1 MCIWVMGNL
10 FGLVPIFFTLV
21 LVMSIF
27 VWLFLGDVFG
37 RRIENNV
44 LEFVE
49 QKIGMCVPRK
59 EDVYCVF
66 CNKMHLVFF
75 DVKDY
80 TYLVLLFFN
89 YLLDNSDSHGK

>member
-1 MCIWVMGNL
+1 MGNL
-10 FGLVPIFFTLV
+10 FGLVLHLFYIGF
-21 LVMSIF
+21 SDGIF

-37 RRIENNV
+37 VRIEKNV

-59 EDVYCVF
+59 EDAYYGF
-66 CNKMHLVFF
+66 CKKMHLVFF

-80 TYLVLLFFN
+80 TYLVL
-89 YLLDNSDSHGK
+89 YSSITY

>member
-1 MCIWVMGNL
+1 MCIWVMRNL

-21 LVMSIF
+21 LMMSIF

-37 RRIENNV
+37 RRIEKNV

-59 EDVYCVF
+59 EDAYYVF
-66 CNKMHLVFF
+66 RKKMHLVFF
-75 DVKDY
+75 DVTYY
-80 TYLVLLFFN
+80 TYLVVLFFN

>member
-1 MCIWVMGNL
+1 MYIWVMGNL

-37 RRIENNV
+37 RRIEKNV
-44 LEFVE
+44 LAFVE
-49 QKIGMCVPRK
+49 QKIGMYVPRK
-59 EDVYCVF
+59 ENAYCVF
-66 CNKMHLVFF
+66 CKKMHLVFF

>member
-1 MCIWVMGNL
+1 MYIWVMGNL

-37 RRIENNV
+37 RRIEKNV
-44 LEFVE
+44 LAFVE

-59 EDVYCVF
+59 EDAYCVF
-66 CNKMHLVFF
+66 CKKMHLVFF
-75 DVKDY
+75 AMRDY
-80 TYLVLLFFN
+80 TFLVLLFFN
-89 YLLDNSDSHGK
+89 YLLDNSNSHGK